1 MVSPWRNARND
12 IGASAGSQ
20 QERGKP
26 RRKLGPDVGNIAV
39 FLLLQTLVR
48 LWAVTISITNEKTH
62 NDEKSIVYH
71 GDTLHI
77 AGTYSLR
84 NILDD
89 ALMPLHF
96 VKNS

>member
-1 MVSPWRNARND
+1 MILVPARARNKSA
-12 IGASAGSQ
+12 ASRAAKSARTSGTLQ
-20 QERGKP
+20 F
-26 RRKLGPDVGNIAV
+26 

-48 LWAVTISITNEKTH
+48 LWAVTISITNEETH

-96 VKNS
+96 VKNC